1 MTARLA
7 IAALVAGTMTLAVAS
22 EVRIKRSERPL
33 TDRWRT
39 LPVES
44 PGSTQ
49 LGISFR
55 PRQADAIGLDL
66 EMALRRLLAYP
77 FELVRLAAYWD
88 RLEPEPGSFAPAE
101 LDWQIEAAERAGKRV
116 IVCVGAVKNFG
127 YPEFYAPLHHLP
139 QPLREGSLVGP
150 VSQAELLA
158 AATTFVTRVVQR
170 YRGHRSIVAWQVEHE
185 AVDPL
190 GMEHSWRLAAEF
202 VEQEVRA
209 VRRSDPTRPIL
220 LNGFLPTSL
229 PVRLQQWWR
238 TRDQGDSLAVA
249 TRLADI
255 VGVDYYPC
263 HALAGRGGLT
273 AYLDGNR
280 SPWRR
285 RLAASSQE
293 RRRRLMITEGQ
304 AEPWE
309 TVTAPPN
316 PADRALFSCPPERVI
331 DNYNRCL
338 RSATKS
344 GARLEAYLFWGAE
357 YWLLRSLSGDS
368 SYLDA
373 FARIVGPPVSLAG

>member
-1 MTARLA
+1 
-7 IAALVAGTMTLAVAS
+7 
-22 EVRIKRSERPL
+22 
-33 TDRWRT
+33 
-39 LPVES
+39 
-44 PGSTQ
+44 
-49 LGISFR
+49 
-55 PRQADAIGLDL
+55 
-66 EMALRRLLAYP
+66 
-77 FELVRLAAYWD
+77 
-88 RLEPEPGSFAPAE
+88 
-101 LDWQIEAAERAGKRV
+101 
-116 IVCVGAVKNFG
+116 
-127 YPEFYAPLHHLP
+127 
-139 QPLREGSLVGP
+139 
-150 VSQAELLA
+150 
-158 AATTFVTRVVQR
+158 
-170 YRGHRSIVAWQVEHE
+170 
-185 AVDPL
+185 
-190 GMEHSWRLAAEF
+190 MEHSWRLAAEF